1 MYPKVYCS
9 CYLFVVLIITFFM
22 KIKTCHAS
30 AKAYYYMGFFLF
42 ENSDSEPLAHLMAFS
57 KFPGL
62 AGDRKNVL

>member
-1 MYPKVYCS
+1 
-9 CYLFVVLIITFFM
+9 M